1 MKLNSIHELMDIL
14 KHSDPK
20 YIRMLMKTDIQTILA
35 LKRVALSYVP
45 LRKTQPDF
53 NIYYSMYRYANQSN
67 QFVRIRKRLF
77 ISYLIQF
84 LHSISISKFNW
95 AKLKL
100 LNQQVLHILFVK
112 FFEHVLTLDK
122 V

>member
-20 YIRMLMKTDIQTILA
+20 YIHMLMKTDVQTILA
-35 LKRVALSYVP
+35 LKRVAISYVP
-45 LRKTQPDF
+45 VKESQPNF
-53 NIYYSMYRYANQSN
+53 NIYFSMYRYANQSN
-67 QFVRIRKRLF
+67 PFSKIRKKVF

-84 LHSISISKFNW
+84 LNSISPSKFKW
-95 AKLKL
+95 RKLKL

-112 FFEHVLTLDK
+112 FFEHALIVDEI
-122 V
+122 